1 VLVALITPT
10 VATLYSVQSLL
21 RLEVQAEGRVSQ
33 VLLVVQVAVALA
45 VVAQTAVAQERQD
58 KVSLVH
64 QVREVLH
71 STAVVVVA
79 HQKQETQMQ
88 LVQVA
93 MAQHLP

>member
-1 VLVALITPT
+1 VLAVLITPT
-10 VATLYSVQSLL
+10 AATLYSVQSLL

-33 VLLVVQVAVALA
+33 VLLVVQVAVALEA
-45 VVAQTAVAQERQD
+45 VAQTAVAQELQD
-58 KVSLVH
+58 KVLLVH
-64 QVREVLH
+64 QVREVFP
-71 STAVVVVA
+71 STVVVVVA